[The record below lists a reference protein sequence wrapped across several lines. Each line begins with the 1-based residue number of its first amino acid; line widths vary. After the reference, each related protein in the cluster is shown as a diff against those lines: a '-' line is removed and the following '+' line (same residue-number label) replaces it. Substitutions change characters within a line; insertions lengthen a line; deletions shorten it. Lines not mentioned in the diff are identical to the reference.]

1 MPSIDPT
8 SGPNA
13 APLTD
18 AQQSALA
25 KLHTSAQ
32 QLEGLFIDM
41 LFKTMR
47 ESAPET
53 SITGKVSESEKTF
66 NEMLDQERADKLAQ
80 TGSLG
85 LAKIIEQQLR
95 ASVLASASSSGGA
108 TQTPA
113 APALP
118 PAKPVIP
125 DAEDLP

>member
-1 MPSIDPT
+1 MPNIDPT

-18 AQQSALA
+18 AQNAALA
-25 KLHTSAQ
+25 KLHTAAQ

-47 ESAPET
+47 ESAPDT

-80 TGSLG
+80 SGSLG
-85 LAKIIEQQLR
+85 LAKIIEQSLR
-95 ASVLASASSSGGA
+95 ASVISAASSSGSTGQA
-108 TQTPA
+108 PVA
-113 APALP
+113 PPAPA
-118 PAKPVIP
+118 VIP
-125 DAEDLP
+125 EPEELP